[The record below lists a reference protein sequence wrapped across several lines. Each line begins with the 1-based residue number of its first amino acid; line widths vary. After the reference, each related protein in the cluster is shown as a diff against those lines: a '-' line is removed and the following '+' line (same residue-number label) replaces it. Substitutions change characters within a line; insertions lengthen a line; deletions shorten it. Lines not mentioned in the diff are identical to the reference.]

1 VQKEV
6 KSMPTKTRGVK
17 QGECIEAIAHEAG
30 MPWEALWNHPK
41 NAALKEKRKNP
52 NVLFPHDV
60 VHIPE
65 SAPTPFFIETGKSHT
80 FELARTESSVL
91 DVILEYGGKP
101 RAKQECTIKIRGLP
115 DRSVATDEQG
125 RIKVTIPAKTKR
137 VAIHMASD
145 GCVYEFALGHLD
157 PIDTVAGVQGRLLAL
172 GYPCGD
178 DSGVFG
184 LATRLALFR
193 FRKDHGLPSG
203 TDLDDKVRAKLQ
215 KVFGG

>member
-1 VQKEV
+1 
-6 KSMPTKTRGVK
+6 MPTKPRTVK
-17 QGECIEAIAHEAG
+17 QGECMEAIAHEAG

-41 NAALKEKRKNP
+41 NAALKQKRKNP

-65 SAPTPFFIETGKSHT
+65 GNPTPFSIETGKSHT
-80 FELARTESSVL
+80 FVLARAESTVL
-91 DVILEYGGKP
+91 DVILERGGKL

-115 DRSVATDEQG
+115 DRLFATDDKG

-137 VAIHMASD
+137 VAIHLASD
-145 GCVYEFALGHLD
+145 GCVYEFDLGHMD
-157 PIDTVAGVQGRLLAL
+157 PIDKVAGVQGRLLAL
-172 GYPCGD
+172 GYPCGG

-184 LATRLALFR
+184 LATRLALFQ

-203 TDLDDKVRAKLQ
+203 TDLDDRVRAKLRE
-215 KVFGG
+215 VFGA